1 MNMLAKSFDAVATA
15 PVISLRGVRK
25 QFGGHLV
32 VDNLSFNVGRGEIV
46 TLLGRTGAGKT
57 TVLNIIMGTMRAD
70 AGAVSVAGADP
81 YGEFKSLKGK
91 LAVAFQ
97 TDRLLPWRTAVENA
111 ELGLLIL
118 GIDRKIA
125 RAKAIEC
132 LASVNLAGSEHK
144 RPHELSGG
152 MRQRVSL
159 ARALAVDPELILLD
173 ESFSQLD
180 HVTSR
185 SLRADFCK
193 VARQFGKTC
202 LIVTHRIDDALE
214 MADRVIVLGPGAR
227 IMLEMP
233 LAEARL
239 NEQTREQCRAQ
250 IETALGGHNEDDNN

>member
-1 MNMLAKSFDAVATA
+1 MTMRATTKAVAA
-15 PVISLRGVRK
+15 ANSVISLRGVRK
-25 QFGGHLV
+25 QFGSHCV
-32 VDNLSFNVGRGEIV
+32 VDDLSFDVRRGEIV

-57 TVLNIIMGTMRAD
+57 TVLNMIMGTTRAD
-70 AGAVSVAGADP
+70 AGAVQVAGFDP
-81 YGEFKSLKGK
+81 FKQFKALKGR

-97 TDRLLPWRTAVENA
+97 TDRLLPWRTAVQNA

-118 GIDRKIA
+118 GEERHNA
-125 RAKAIEC
+125 RAKAITA
-132 LASVNLAGSEHK
+132 LASVNLAGAEDK
-144 RPHELSGG
+144 YPHELSGG

-185 SLRADFCK
+185 TLRQDFCK
-193 VARQFGKTC
+193 VARDSRKTC

-214 MADRVIVLGPGAR
+214 MADRVIVLGPGAK

-233 LAEARL
+233 LAEARAD
-239 NEQTREQCRAQ
+239 EASRDRCRAQ
-250 IETALGGHNEDDNN
+250 IEAALGGKDDDEEA